1 MATIVIKNIGEI
13 LTGDIAKPVAEGN
26 TIVVVDGKISA
37 VGGEAVDLF
46 DLRMRGRAA
55 EEHREKCSEEETKNV
70 QMIHEK

>member
-37 VGGEAVDLF
+37 VGGEAVAS
-46 DLRMRGRAA
+46 G
-55 EEHREKCSEEETKNV
+55 V
-70 QMIHEK
+70 